1 MLPHSDA
8 LTSYVHAQQVEK
20 VTPQQPTWMQ
30 AIHTVQ
36 LTVQLKMH
44 LVGCTLLTM
53 AVGQHPNEFKTAAK
67 HPPLTST
74 EHNS

>member
-20 VTPQQPTWMQ
+20 ATPRQPTWMQ
-30 AIHTVQ
+30 AIHTVR

-44 LVGCTLLTM
+44 LVGCTLLTV
-53 AVGQHPNEFKTAAK
+53 AVGQHPNEFKQLPRTL
-67 HPPLTST
+67 P
-74 EHNS
+74 